1 MRRTWAVWLSLAFLA
16 GAAPAVAQEPDRP
29 PVAPGVEIRGRVV
42 DAEAGDPVPGA
53 SVAIWSPADGSIVT
67 GAVAWA
73 DGSFQ
78 VPGVPPGSYY
88 VLVTSIGHAS
98 YRSPEFMVGRDAGR
112 TDLGVIRLARSLVE
126 ADEIQVEIE
135 RPAVTLAPDR
145 NTYVARDIAPA
156 ATTASVSFACVLDQ
170 IDALQTSLRALG
182 ATTDVRDTPWNT
194 RDIEVLTPEGARI
207 VFTAAKVFD
216 PQSAEGKNLQAV
228 GIGLGE
234 DEQHG

>member
-1 MRRTWAVWLSLAFLA
+1 MNENFDAFEVSPVPAPGPDAVAPPLYRGIYGMPMFVTIPTPDLALSLDFWTRGLGFFELFSIPGQLVHLRRWAFQDVLLTV
-16 GAAPAVAQEPDRP
+16 GEPA
-29 PVAPGVEIRGRVV
+29 
-42 DAEAGDPVPGA
+42 
-53 SVAIWSPADGSIVT
+53 
-67 GAVAWA
+67 
-73 DGSFQ
+73 
-78 VPGVPPGSYY
+78 
-88 VLVTSIGHAS
+88 
-98 YRSPEFMVGRDAGR
+98 
-112 TDLGVIRLARSLVE
+112 
-126 ADEIQVEIE
+126 
-135 RPAVTLAPDR
+135 
-145 NTYVARDIAPA
+145 A